1 MHSSTP
7 VRSSADPLQT
17 GKMDPVPA
25 TTSISFKVAFN
36 QDTHDEFTFKK
47 PEEAPVFRPTS
58 EEFKHGPIEY
68 IKKIRPYA
76 EQFGIC
82 RIIPP
87 SVSIPF
93 VNVC

>member
-1 MHSSTP
+1 MYRAPPAPSTDP
-7 VRSSADPLQT
+7 AGPADPIQN
-17 GKMDPVPA
+17 

-36 QDTHDEFTFKK
+36 QETHDEFTFRK

-58 EEFKHGPIEY
+58 EEFKLGPLEY

-87 SVSIPF
+87 SVS
-93 VNVC
+93 VD